1 MLGLKLNHVRKRGH
15 CYDQHRKIG
24 KKPLSAEQNSK
35 HNNISKPIYRGDHK
49 LGIQSLLW
57 LRSLRAANLQ
67 NITQNNTCW
76 IHRWIRRIH
85 IYKRS
90 IGNLSYIYDSQWL
103 TFQWYQHFYN
113 LQALQT
119 RLAFVSKQSL
129 IYKAARFSLIL
140 INEVYGE
147 SGKLYLTSEIMIL
160 ISLSVEIGSKTLSL
174 IWKHHI
180 A

>member
-1 MLGLKLNHVRKRGH
+1 MLGLKLNHVSKRGH

-57 LRSLRAANLQ
+57 LRSLRAPDLQ

-90 IGNLSYIYDSQWL
+90 IGNLSYIYGSQWL
-103 TFQWYQHFYN
+103 TFQWHEHFITCRYCK
-113 LQALQT
+113 QALRSSVISHFLQSWPL
-119 RLAFVSKQSL
+119 LAHLDKRS
-129 IYKAARFSLIL
+129 IR
-140 INEVYGE
+140 G
-147 SGKLYLTSEIMIL
+147 YLGNSNTWDYDIDI
-160 ISLSVEIGSKTLSL
+160 I
-174 IWKHHI
+174 
-180 A
+180 